1 MPNKTILDYLKQ
13 NDISDTTKFSLQDD
27 GEGVYIKD
35 WGYLLQKPT
44 LPSPEATE
52 LRALKS
58 KKIAQIKGTAS
69 SLILATYPIHKQLNT
84 LMSEEAQAIE
94 TMNLFILPI
103 RTQSNVLEAQV
114 SSCTTSE
121 ELENININ
129 FE

>member
-13 NDISDTTKFSLQDD
+13 NNISDTTKFSLQDD

-58 KKIAQIKGTAS
+58 KKINECKAYLASTDWQIIRLSDPTSGESLKEGVAEKRVLARSAQNDIETGV
-69 SLILATYPIHKQLNT
+69 INT
-84 LMSEEAQAIE
+84 LEDL
-94 TMNLFILPI
+94 N
-103 RTQSNVLEAQV
+103 
-114 SSCTTSE
+114 
-121 ELENININ
+121 NIN

>member
-58 KKIAQIKGTAS
+58 KKINQCKAYLASTDWQIIRLSDPTSGE
-69 SLILATYPIHKQLNT
+69 SLKEGVAENRSLARSLQDTI
-84 LMSEEAQAIE
+84 EA
-94 TMNLFILPI
+94 
-103 RTQSNVLEAQV
+103 
-114 SSCTTSE
+114 CTTLE
-121 ELENININ
+121 ELNNINID
-129 FE
+129 FS